1 MLLACAAGTA
11 GAQVLPSEPI
21 SIAGGHVTLGGDVS
35 ATIGLDDPGFFNYTD
50 YSHSTIRMLR
60 IDVSAAVKAGP
71 HFTLLGEL
79 RSENFDQV
87 RPYAL
92 YVRIRPWTARNFD
105 IQVGRVPPTF
115 GAFARRT
122 YAADNPLI
130 GYPLAYQYMT
140 TMRADALAAN
150 VDELLLKRSRGW
162 LFRYS
167 VGEPAAR
174 GGVSLVSA
182 FRWDTG
188 VQVHATAGIL
198 SATAS
203 VTAGTVS
210 NPLFRDDNSGRQ
222 VAGRVELRPVSG
234 LVAGASLARGPFLG
248 RAAVRSADIVRA
260 SDGLLRNRPVF
271 QPPQPPPQPPEP
283 CVIVPIGQA
292 DASGGGSLIDGHEKE
307 FTQTAW
313 GADLEYSRAHYL
325 IRLETIGSAWRL
337 PAVCAPALPRSLG
350 AVSTSI
356 EGRYKLRPRVYV
368 AARFDRLGFSDVTG
382 TKETLPWDAPVTRIE
397 AGVGYTIQRNLL
409 LKITHQYNWRDGGVL
424 RRAAHLPAAQLVFW
438 F

>member
-1 MLLACAAGTA
+1 MLLVCCFAGTA
-11 GAQVLPSEPI
+11 GAQTLPSEPI
-21 SIAGGHVTLGGDVS
+21 SIAGGRVTLGGDVS
-35 ATIGLDDPGFFNYTD
+35 ATVGPEDPGFFTYTD
-50 YSHSTIRMLR
+50 YGHSAMRMLR
-60 IDVSAAVKAGP
+60 LDLSGAVKAGP

-79 RSENFDQV
+79 RSENLEQV

-122 YAADNPLI
+122 YASDNPLV

-140 TMRADALAAN
+140 TMRADAIAAN
-150 VDELLLKRSRGW
+150 VDELLRKRSLGW
-162 LFRYS
+162 LLRYS
-167 VGEPAAR
+167 VGEPAAG

-188 VQVHATAGIL
+188 VQVHATSGIV

-222 VAGRVELRPVSG
+222 LAGRVELRPVSG
-234 LVAGASLARGPFLG
+234 LVAGASVARGQFLG
-248 RAAVRSADIVRA
+248 RAAARA
-260 SDGLLRNRPVF
+260 
-271 QPPQPPPQPPEP
+271 
-283 CVIVPIGQA
+283 
-292 DASGGGSLIDGHEKE
+292 ASINVADGHDRA

-313 GADLEYSRAHYL
+313 GGDLEYSRDHYL
-325 IRLETIGSAWRL
+325 IRFETVGSGWRL
-337 PAVCAPALPRSLG
+337 PAVRTPALPKSLG
-350 AVSTSI
+350 ALSTFI
-356 EGRYKLRPRVYV
+356 EGRYKLRPRLYV
-368 AARFDRLGFSDVTG
+368 AARFDHLGFSDVVG
-382 TKETLPWDAPVTRIE
+382 TRETLPWDAPVTRLE
-397 AGVGYTIQRNLL
+397 LGAGYSLQRNLL
-409 LKITHQYNWRDGGVL
+409 LKVSYQHNRRDGGVL
-424 RRAAHLPAAQLVFW
+424 VGVADLPAAQLVFW